1 MFRVDHHPRPPFLP
15 QICIVVGFLF
25 VCLSSYLFLLY
36 VYNLSSPA
44 IERSDKNM
52 GGLKRDQRQT
62 AASREPQTHRDGM
75 FSIVSLFFL
84 ELFQIGRTQKLTV
97 VAFFFFPANGAVQGC
112 RAGNKNKSLLK
123 RRPRPRSE
131 GGSSPAGE
139 RGNGTVANGKIYS
152 VSDFTVARTDCKNES
167 DHTNE

>member
-75 FSIVSLFFL
+75 FSIVSLFF
-84 ELFQIGRTQKLTV
+84 IGV
-97 VAFFFFPANGAVQGC
+97 
-112 RAGNKNKSLLK
+112 
-123 RRPRPRSE
+123 
-131 GGSSPAGE
+131 
-139 RGNGTVANGKIYS
+139 
-152 VSDFTVARTDCKNES
+152 VSDWQDTKAHGCCIFLFSSKWSGSRL
-167 DHTNE
+167 